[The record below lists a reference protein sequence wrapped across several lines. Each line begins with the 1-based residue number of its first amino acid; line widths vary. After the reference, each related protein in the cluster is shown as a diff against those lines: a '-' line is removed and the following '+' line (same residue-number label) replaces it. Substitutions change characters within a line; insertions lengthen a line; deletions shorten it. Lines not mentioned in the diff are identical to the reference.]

1 MERNGSILAANQR
14 LARKINR
21 EARANPKSPYAHKYV
36 GIANGKVV
44 VVADSWREVAVRLR
58 EIEPDPSKCYG
69 VEASADYDQ
78 IIEI

>member
-1 MERNGSILAANQR
+1 MERNGSIRAANQR

-21 EARANPKSPYAHKYV
+21 EARADPRSPYARRFV

-44 VVADSWREVAVRLR
+44 VVADSWSELAVRLR

-78 IIEI
+78 AIEI